1 MCIYLIYNSFDLE
14 ELRKFLDDVTLQDM
28 SEMPMLILLEMCTP
42 PQNYNGGFYCDISAA
57 PLGCDYNTSEIDCVR
72 GANASTI
79 LLYVELIPFM
89 LAFVVITVAVSLLID
104 AVHKQEKRMSRYT
117 FRGAGT
123 PVRREQSGVLTKQTT
138 YQGIW
143 YIAAFGITWIPW
155 YFYAFD
161 EVTGEGTIDLFDY
174 MHLFTKPLQGLLNA
188 LVFFRPKYLTARAR

>member
-1 MCIYLIYNSFDLE
+1 
-14 ELRKFLDDVTLQDM
+14 
-28 SEMPMLILLEMCTP
+28 
-42 PQNYNGGFYCDISAA
+42 
-57 PLGCDYNTSEIDCVR
+57 
-72 GANASTI
+72 
-79 LLYVELIPFM
+79 
-89 LAFVVITVAVSLLID
+89 
-104 AVHKQEKRMSRYT
+104 MSRYT

-123 PVRREQSGVLTKQTT
+123 PVRREQSGVLTRHTT